1 MLLSAKTGRVRE
13 TTPLRRLSHKFEEMK
28 NRVIIHRLPPF
39 YMAMGRRAKRNGGS
53 ENQSRRNLEMARENT
68 SALRRLFFFCRRP
81 ADYFF
86 MSKGE
91 KSIVIIK
98 LWSCISII
106 GFVQFIISNSFFTM

>member
-1 MLLSAKTGRVRE
+1 MGTVKRRKHRHGGILLYAAVDLHGVRSSGFCFSQKE
-13 TTPLRRLSHKFEEMK
+13 TAALF
-28 NRVIIHRLPPF
+28 F
-39 YMAMGRRAKRNGGS
+39 
-53 ENQSRRNLEMARENT
+53 QSRRNLEMARENT

>member
-1 MLLSAKTGRVRE
+1 M
-13 TTPLRRLSHKFEEMK
+13 
-28 NRVIIHRLPPF
+28 PPF
-39 YMAMGRRAKRNGGS
+39 YIAMGRRAKRNGGS

>member
-1 MLLSAKTGRVRE
+1 MPE
-13 TTPLRRLSHKFEEMK
+13 TTPLIKAAL
-28 NRVIIHRLPPF
+28 NLRVGAGF
-39 YMAMGRRAKRNGGS
+39 DVYKRSGGS

>member
-1 MLLSAKTGRVRE
+1 MAATSISRRFLQCSGR
-13 TTPLRRLSHKFEEMK
+13 RRLADRQKES
-28 NRVIIHRLPPF
+28 
-39 YMAMGRRAKRNGGS
+39 GGS

>member
-1 MLLSAKTGRVRE
+1 MIIAPSVSTVLFFSLSTLKGA
-13 TTPLRRLSHKFEEMK
+13 
-28 NRVIIHRLPPF
+28 
-39 YMAMGRRAKRNGGS
+39 YQ
-53 ENQSRRNLEMARENT
+53 NQSRRNLEMARENT